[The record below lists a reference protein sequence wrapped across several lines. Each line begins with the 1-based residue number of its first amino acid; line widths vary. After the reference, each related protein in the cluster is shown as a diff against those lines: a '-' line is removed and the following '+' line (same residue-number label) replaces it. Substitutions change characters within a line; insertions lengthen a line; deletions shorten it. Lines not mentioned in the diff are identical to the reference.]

1 MESKFGAG
9 IFRLIEQQNS
19 DGMPRFLSFSLVD
32 LKLTSSTYNF
42 TEAFD
47 MKTNILVTRQRPL
60 KIKVNPHG
68 INLYIA
74 KEMHL

>member
-1 MESKFGAG
+1 M
-9 IFRLIEQQNS
+9 
-19 DGMPRFLSFSLVD
+19 VD